1 MRISFAIIGHNEE
14 KLIEGCLESVK
25 DIAYEII
32 YADCESQDRSLNI
45 AMKYTDKIFR
55 VKNDLNL
62 NVNKQFAIDKCEGDW
77 VFYIDP
83 DERLTGEIKKEIME
97 VLNKTDFNGFLM
109 PRRNYYFGKWLRYG
123 GKYPDRQLRLFKKG
137 KAKFECL
144 SIHER
149 IKVEGKVGELKNPFD
164 HIVIEDTDRLAQK
177 IYSYIYRTSYEMD
190 RLKIDNEKRLNK
202 SIQRF
207 FTNYFLKLGFFDGRV
222 GFFVAII
229 DLFNGFLSY
238 FKIKE
243 LKDNIK

>member
-1 MRISFAIIGHNEE
+1 
-14 KLIEGCLESVK
+14 
-25 DIAYEII
+25 
-32 YADCESQDRSLNI
+32 
-45 AMKYTDKIFR
+45 MKYTDKIFR

-83 DERLTGEIKKEIME
+83 DERLTGEIKKEILE

-202 SIQRF
+202 SIKRF
-207 FTNYFLKLGFFDGRV
+207 FTNYFLKLGFLDGKI